1 MDIIFLVVLT
11 ALVISFVA
19 AEIVTLRRWRG
30 WWRAGAAFPI
40 VALLGVILNIVFGTM
55 RDRTAHNLWPLE
67 IVLWSVGGLIFLGIL
82 SIAHKIAVLKK

>member
-11 ALVISFVA
+11 ALVISFLA
-19 AEIVTLRRWRG
+19 AEIVSLRRWRG
-30 WWRAGAAFPI
+30 WWRVGAVLPCIAF
-40 VALLGVILNIVFGTM
+40 LGLILNIVIGTM

-82 SIAHKIAVLKK
+82 SIAHKIAVVKK